1 MLTII
6 GSVLGFATSFL
17 PAIMQYFQQK
27 QQAQLQLQMLQLGIK
42 QTEVEAAA
50 MQTQAVYQDDAAVKG
65 GAFIDGMRASV
76 RPIITYI
83 FFALFVAIK
92 TCALISAIKAGG
104 TLLTSLPQLWD
115 NETNALF
122 AAVVTFWF
130 GGRAFEK
137 IYSNK

>member
-27 QQAQLQLQMLQLGIK
+27 QQAQLQLQMMQLGIK
-42 QTEVEAAA
+42 QTEVEA
-50 MQTQAVYQDDAAVKG
+50 QAVQQQAIYQEDASLKG
-65 GAFIDGMRASV
+65 SPWIESMRASV
-76 RPIITYI
+76 RPVITYV
-83 FFALFVAIK
+83 FFTLFVAIK
-92 TCALISAIKAGG
+92 VCALLSTIKTGTTFMSA
-104 TLLTSLPQLWD
+104 LPLLWD
-115 NETNALF
+115 EETNALF

-137 IYSNK
+137 IYKN